1 MSRKFTL
8 HRSWVKQATIGFLGA
23 TNPTVWGTFLATFDK
38 RLRQLG
44 WVDGS
49 NIAIE
54 QEWAEGDPG
63 SHAGLAKKFAALD
76 VDVIVTSGTQ
86 AVLAAMQEAK
96 KIPIVFA
103 SAGDPVGTK
112 LVESLERPGGY
123 VTGLSN
129 GQTGLA
135 RRRLDELRGMVPDLK
150 RLAILGNLGSSVIPL
165 EIKEIETW
173 ASSQHPRIEL
183 VICDV
188 RKPEQIG
195 PAIKQLG
202 GQVGALYVCTD
213 PFITTHRVAIN
224 IAAACAR
231 LPTMQAFYEYVEAG
245 GLMSYGPDFRA
256 MFGRAADLV
265 DRILHG
271 TKPEDIPVEVQEN
284 YELVI
289 NENTASALGL
299 TIPDGVRKRAK
310 IIR

>member
-1 MSRKFTL
+1 MSRKFIL
-8 HRSWVKQATIGFLGA
+8 QNRWVRQATIGFLGA

-38 RLRQLG
+38 RLRELN

-63 SHAGLAKKFAALD
+63 RHAGLAKKFAALD

-103 SAGDPVGTK
+103 SAGDPVGTG
-112 LVESLERPGGY
+112 LVESLESPGGY

-129 GQTGLA
+129 AQTDLA

-165 EIKEIETW
+165 EIKEIEKW
-173 ASSQHPRIEL
+173 ASQHPPIEL

-195 PAIKQLG
+195 PTIQQLG

-224 IAAACAR
+224 IAAARAR

-245 GLMSYGPDFRA
+245 GLMSYGPNFRA

-265 DRILHG
+265 DRVLRG

-289 NENTASALGL
+289 NENTADALGL
-299 TIPDGVRKRAK
+299 AIPDEVRKRAK

>member
-1 MSRKFTL
+1 MSRKFIL
-8 HRSWVKQATIGFLGA
+8 QNRWVRQATIGFLGA

-38 RLRQLG
+38 RLRELN

-63 SHAGLAKKFAALD
+63 RHAGLAKKFAALD

-103 SAGDPVGTK
+103 SAGDPVGTG

-129 GQTGLA
+129 AQTDLA

-165 EIKEIETW
+165 EIKEIDKW
-173 ASSQHPRIEL
+173 ASQHPPIEP

-195 PAIKQLG
+195 PTIQQLG

-224 IAAACAR
+224 IAAARAR

-245 GLMSYGPDFRA
+245 GLMSYGPNFRA

-265 DRILHG
+265 DRVLRG

-289 NENTASALGL
+289 NENTADALGL
-299 TIPDGVRKRAK
+299 AIPDEVRKRAK

>member
-1 MSRKFTL
+1 MSRKFIL
-8 HRSWVKQATIGFLGA
+8 QNRWVRQATIGFLGA

-38 RLRQLG
+38 RLRELN

-63 SHAGLAKKFAALD
+63 RHAGLAKKFAALD

-103 SAGDPVGTK
+103 SAGDPVGTG

-129 GQTGLA
+129 AQTDLA

-165 EIKEIETW
+165 EIKEIDKW
-173 ASSQHPRIEL
+173 ASQHPPIEP

-195 PAIKQLG
+195 PTIQQLG

-213 PFITTHRVAIN
+213 PFISTHRVAIN
-224 IAAACAR
+224 IAAARAR

-245 GLMSYGPDFRA
+245 GLMSYGPNFRA

-265 DRILHG
+265 DRVLRG

-289 NENTASALGL
+289 NENTADALGL
-299 TIPDGVRKRAK
+299 AIPDEVRKRAK

>member
-1 MSRKFTL
+1 MSREFILDK
-8 HRSWVKQATIGFLGA
+8 RWVRQATIGFLGA
-23 TNPTVWGTFLATFDK
+23 TNPNVWGTFLATFDK
-38 RLRQLG
+38 RLRELN

-49 NIAIE
+49 NIAIK
-54 QEWAEGDPG
+54 QEWADGDPDR
-63 SHAGLAKKFAALD
+63 HAKLAKKFAQLD

-103 SAGDPVGTK
+103 AAGDPEGTK
-112 LVESLERPGGY
+112 LVQSLKRPGGY

-135 RRRLDELRGMVPDLK
+135 RRRLDELRRMVPDLK

-165 EIKEIETW
+165 EIEKIKKW
-173 ASSQHPRIEL
+173 ASQHPPIEL
-183 VICDV
+183 DICDV
-188 RKPEQIG
+188 RKPAQIV
-195 PAIKQLG
+195 PRIQQLG
-202 GQVGALYVCTD
+202 GKVGALYVCTD

-231 LPTMQAFYEYVEAG
+231 LPTMHAFYEYVEAG

-265 DRILHG
+265 DRILRG
-271 TKPEDIPVEVQEN
+271 TKPADIPVEVHEN

-289 NENTASALGL
+289 NKNAADALGL
-299 TIPDGVRKRAK
+299 AIPDDVRRRAK

>member
-1 MSRKFTL
+1 MPRKFIL
-8 HRSWVKQATIGFLGA
+8 QNRWVSQATIGFLGA
-23 TNPTVWGTFLATFDK
+23 TNPTVWGTFFATFEK
-38 RLRQLG
+38 RLRELN

-49 NIAIE
+49 NVAIE

-63 SHAGLAKKFAALD
+63 RHAGLAKKFAALD

-103 SAGDPVGTK
+103 SAGDPVQTG
-112 LVESLERPGGY
+112 LVASLARPGGY

-129 GQTGLA
+129 GQTNLA
-135 RRRLDELRGMVPDLK
+135 RTRLDELRGMVPDLK
-150 RLAILGNLGSSVIPL
+150 HLAVLGNLGSSVIPL
-165 EIKEIETW
+165 EIKEIEKW
-173 ASSQHPRIEL
+173 ASSQQPPIEL
-183 VICDV
+183 VIQDV

-195 PAIKQLG
+195 PTIKPLC
-202 GQVGALYVCTD
+202 GQVDALYVCTD
-213 PFITTHRVAIN
+213 PFVTTHRVAIN
-224 IAAACAR
+224 IAAAWAR
-231 LPTMQAFYEYVEAG
+231 LPTMQAFCEYVEAG

-265 DRILHG
+265 DRILRG
-271 TKPEDIPVEVQEN
+271 TKPEDIPVEVQGN

-289 NENTASALGL
+289 NENTAYALGL
-299 TIPDGVRKRAK
+299 TIPDEVRKRAR